1 MSEKISRRVFLKAT
15 GLAALSV
22 AAAGVLGGCTGLS
35 PLPGNVTL
43 TPPDDSSFQIVI
55 ANNSYEV
62 AATSL
67 SDQWES
73 MSIYE
78 SDSKVHH
85 YVYAGIFIKS
95 ANSELTIKTS
105 NLSCT
110 IGGKTVKV
118 AGLGN
123 VGLNSEATYYSI
135 PDSVTIPAGTQK
147 GFPVYLDL
155 KDDSIT
161 SMQDKKVVITMNVGK
176 KVTITYMT
184 PSDTPTV
191 EVAQ

>member
-22 AAAGVLGGCTGLS
+22 AAAGALGGCTGLS

-43 TPPDDSSFQIVI
+43 TPPDDSSFHTVT
-55 ANNSYEV
+55 ATNKYDV

-78 SDSKVHH
+78 SNSKVHH
-85 YVYAGIFIKS
+85 YIYAGVFIKN
-95 ANSELTIKTS
+95 ADTELKITK
-105 NLSCT
+105 NNFACK
-110 IGGKTVKV
+110 IGGKIVTV

-123 VGLNSEATYYSI
+123 IGLNSEATYYSI

-161 SMQDKKVVITMNVGK
+161 SMQDQEVVITMNVGK
-176 KVTITYMT
+176 KVTITYVT
-184 PSDTPTV
+184 PSDNNPHV
-191 EVAQ
+191 EV